1 MFELL
6 LVIAPTF
13 SCAEMDQVL
22 FNLSRTEGLTAV
34 QKREV
39 AIELLKRSPTECD
52 LNICDFI

>member
-6 LVIAPTF
+6 LVIAPTL

-39 AIELLKRSPTECD
+39 AIELLKRSPMECD